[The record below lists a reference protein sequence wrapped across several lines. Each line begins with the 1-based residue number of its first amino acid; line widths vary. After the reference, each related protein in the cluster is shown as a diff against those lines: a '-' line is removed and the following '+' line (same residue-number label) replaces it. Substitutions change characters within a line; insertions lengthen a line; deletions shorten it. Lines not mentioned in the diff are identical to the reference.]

1 MEVLETHA
9 KSKKCNSVEAG
20 LYKFKAQK
28 LDSGILTV
36 DVFSLRN
43 CQRSHPPCLLALIL
57 KWRKESNSK
66 KQKGYWR
73 INTLNLCEA
82 LPLSH
87 LVRCCGCSWEERNST
102 HCPQDSCLCSEEEN
116 PKTHPRRWG
125 WGAVNSDKSS
135 IIAPWWSTFEAQNP
149 SEENCGNIPFL
160 FWLKKVSYRKRRK

>member
-1 MEVLETHA
+1 M
-9 KSKKCNSVEAG
+9 
-20 LYKFKAQK
+20 
-28 LDSGILTV
+28 
-36 DVFSLRN
+36 LRN
-43 CQRSHPPCLLALIL
+43 SERFMNLATPWRWCELENCHKGLKIIFLLLYQNLLALTL
-57 KWRKESNSK
+57 KRRKESNSK
-66 KQKGYWR
+66 KQRGYWR
-73 INTLNLCEA
+73 MNTLNLCEA